1 MCLYSDF
8 TFFTYLLKLH
18 QNPSPMPYEDISIE
32 EHISAQE
39 LIEME
44 SERLKAVSDHG
55 EFDYKHITD
64 ECRQQLLFIPNH
76 QRWTRTALASR
87 RDRLDSCQTRLETN
101 KNIMT
106 KQAKLAAKHEKKLK
120 VLTAGYQSRNNN
132 LTKDLETIGKSLLE
146 TYRDCETFSRMS
158 KMEKMNGEVRATKSK
173 LLHDKQQGRHSE
185 LQKEFDGLSH
195 DIKRMMSL
203 MQRQQNE
210 MAEYAKTENIR
221 IEADKAKEQLDA
233 DLGEE
238 QEAEEI
244 QHEEIEQEVI
254 DDEMEENDG
263 SDDKEEEED
272 QNGEDQNEED
282 QNESEPQNSE
292 NVGNETQV
300 EENEQN

>member
-1 MCLYSDF
+1 
-8 TFFTYLLKLH
+8 
-18 QNPSPMPYEDISIE
+18 MPYEDISVE
-32 EHISAQE
+32 EYKSAKE

-55 EFDYKHITD
+55 EFDYNHITN
-64 ECRQQLLFIPNH
+64 EIRQQLLFIPNH
-76 QRWTRTALASR
+76 QRWTRTSLASR

-132 LTKDLETIGKSLLE
+132 LTKDLEEIGKSLLD

-158 KMEKMNGEVRATKSK
+158 KTEKTHGEVRVHKAKM
-173 LLHDKQQGRHSE
+173 LYDKQASRHQE
-185 LQKEFDGLSH
+185 LQGEFDRLSH
-195 DIKRMMSL
+195 DIKKMMSL

-210 MAEYAKTENIR
+210 MAEYAKMEELR

-238 QEAEEI
+238 QEAV
-244 QHEEIEQEVI
+244 EIEQEI
-254 DDEMEENDG
+254 I
-263 SDDKEEEED
+263 EEEED
-272 QNGEDQNEED
+272 NEVDNANDELED
-282 QNESEPQNSE
+282 
-292 NVGNETQV
+292 V
-300 EENEQN
+300 ENENSDENE